1 MKHLIVTECFDS
13 IPISDSQFQGC
24 LTSAEANELE
34 SYVRKQGLDEDGV
47 RISRHEVTFIN
58 YVGFIQLRSC
68 SIEILPKVSGDDP
81 RRSRLVLLRMLQ
93 RSGFLNIHESQVS
106 QLLIEKMNLFEII
119 AYLFTEKLALELRKG
134 IFKSYQRESGEL
146 QLVRGRIDMNRQL
159 RREALKQPGISCEYD
174 EFQIDNPLNQAFKA
188 ALQIV
193 MSRCKASSTKKRA
206 ASSMVWLDEVKA
218 TGMTHDRL
226 ERIRFD
232 RTNRRYLESFRLAK
246 LLLSRSTSVSSPGG
260 TSNSSIL
267 FKMNDLFE
275 AYIAYLVC
283 TITDKVTVKDR
294 SHKLLVRTGDN
305 RGVFRLE
312 PDLLV
317 TNPAG
322 KRIILDTKWKM
333 IHSHRSRHG
342 VKREDFYQ
350 MYAYLT
356 RYKEVKDVILLYPH
370 HDGIVS
376 SGGCLEDWHLEGEPE
391 KKLKVYSIQYEDEQ
405 IAGRELR
412 DILESDAVERQD

>member
-1 MKHLIVTECFDS
+1 MKHLVVTECFDS
-13 IPISDSQFQGC
+13 IPISDSEFRGC

-47 RISRHEVTFIN
+47 LISRHGVTFIN
-58 YVGFIQLRSC
+58 YVGFIQLKSC

-81 RRSRLVLLRMLQ
+81 RKSRRVLLRMLQ

-106 QLLIEKMNLFEII
+106 QLMIEKMSLFEII
-119 AYLFTEKLALELRKG
+119 AYLFTEKLARELRKG
-134 IFKSYQRESGEL
+134 IFKSYQREYGEL

-159 RREALKQPGISCEYD
+159 RREALKRPGISCEYD

-188 ALQIV
+188 ALQLV
-193 MSRCKASSTKKRA
+193 MFCCKTSSTKKRA
-206 ASSMVWLDEVKA
+206 ASSMVWLDEAKVA
-218 TGMTHDRL
+218 CMTHDRL

-232 RTNRRYLESFRLAK
+232 RTNRRYQESFRLAK

-260 TSNSSIL
+260 VHSSSIL

-275 AYIAYLVC
+275 EYIAYLVR
-283 TITDKVTVKDR
+283 TNADKVTVKDR

-317 TNPAG
+317 TGPAG

-333 IHSHRSRHG
+333 IYSHRSRHG

-356 RYKEVKDVILLYPH
+356 RYKEVEEVILLYPH
-370 HDGIVS
+370 HDGIIS
-376 SGGCLEDWHLEGEPE
+376 TGGCLEDWHLEGEPE
-391 KKLKVYSIQYEDEQ
+391 KKLKVYSIRYEDEQ
-405 IAGRELR
+405 IAERELR
-412 DILESDAVERQD
+412 DILECEQHD